1 MDNAASPPQFRGRGT
16 GLWTG
21 AFFLGQF
28 LAPLVAAAVVGATS
42 GLASALL
49 VYAGVVAVGSIVA
62 ALSFRLGS
70 RTG

>member
-1 MDNAASPPQFRGRGT
+1 
-16 GLWTG
+16 
-21 AFFLGQF
+21 
-28 LAPLVAAAVVGATS
+28 APLVAAAIVGAAS